1 MVALF
6 TELDVL
12 IDLICIGTLFVYYMV
27 ANALIMR
34 RYVAMA
40 SQVSSATTT
49 GFTCHGGTWP
59 TAAFLL
65 VITALSVAFVT
76 IWRLDG
82 DRTVELSIC
91 AAAIAVSS
99 IVFKAVVPPGTTT
112 TVSSSATWKAP
123 MMPFVAVA
131 SIFLNVFLAGSLKA
145 LAFRRF
151 GIWSAGALCFY
162 VLYSVHA
169 AHDAD
174 QTEATEKRS
183 GNGMKEDHGSHGSS
197 ATATATAI
205 MQDQRQQKQQQLQL
219 VCV

>member
-12 IDLICIGTLFVYYMV
+12 MDLICIGTLFVYYMV
-27 ANALIMR
+27 ANALIVK
-34 RYVAMA
+34 RYVAMEPLA
-40 SQVSSATTT
+40 SSTASSSSAAQT
-49 GFTCHGGTWP
+49 GLTWHGGTWP
-59 TAAFLL
+59 TAAFLA

-76 IWRLDG
+76 IWRLNG
-82 DRTVELSIC
+82 DRNVELSVC

-99 IVFKAVVPPGTTT
+99 IAFKALVPPATTT
-112 TVSSSATWKAP
+112 TSFASSSPAAALAATTSSASWRAP

-174 QTEATEKRS
+174 QKETGEKRS
-183 GNGMKEDHGSHGSS
+183 RNNGRKEGGSE
-197 ATATATAI
+197 
-205 MQDQRQQKQQQLQL
+205 QLQL
-219 VCV
+219 ICV